1 MVRGESPRTTRA
13 TSRRLDP
20 DAAPASVCGV
30 TDLAI
35 DTDDGLRLSGTRS
48 GGDDGPARLV
58 MLHGL
63 TATRHYT
70 VMGSRHLDRVG
81 ISSVAYDARGH
92 GASSP
97 AAGGPPSYT
106 YAHLAADLGAVVD
119 ATAGDAPV
127 VLLGISMGAHTAIR
141 FALDAPERVAGLVL
155 ITPAHLPSSGAV
167 DRSPWDR
174 LAAALRGPDPIDAFV
189 EASGLDT
196 LPEGFRDQVGAA
208 IRQRIGRHAHLDAV
222 ADALQG
228 VPRSSPFDDLQELET
243 ITVPSIVVG
252 SRDAVDPSHP
262 LAVAERWAQA
272 LPGARLEVEPEGK
285 SPLAWQG
292 GRLAR
297 FAEELVE
304 RA

>member
-1 MVRGESPRTTRA
+1 VSDLQIDTSDGLSLSATRA
-13 TSRRLDP
+13 
-20 DAAPASVCGV
+20 
-30 TDLAI
+30 
-35 DTDDGLRLSGTRS
+35 

-58 MLHGL
+58 MMHGL

-81 ISSVAYDARGH
+81 IANVAYDARGH
-92 GASSP
+92 GQSSP
-97 AAGGPPSYT
+97 AVGGPKAYT
-106 YAHLAADLGAVVD
+106 YAHLAADLAAVVD
-119 ATAGDAPV
+119 ATAGSEPV

-155 ITPAHLPSSGAV
+155 ITPAHLPGAGTA

-174 LAAALRGPDPIDAFV
+174 LASALRGPDPIEAFV
-189 EASGLDT
+189 QASGLDT
-196 LPEGFRDQVGAA
+196 LPESFRDQVGAA

-228 VPRSSPFDDLQELET
+228 VPRSSPFDDLEELAS
-243 ITVPSIVVG
+243 ITAPAIVVG

-262 LAVAERWAQA
+262 LAVAERWVQA
-272 LPGARLEVEPEGK
+272 LPQARLEVEPDGK

-297 FAEELVE
+297 YAEELVQG
-304 RA
+304 A

>member
-1 MVRGESPRTTRA
+1 MGPRPHVRV
-13 TSRRLDP
+13 
-20 DAAPASVCGV
+20 ASVPGV
-30 TDLAI
+30 SELVFQTA
-35 DTDDGLRLSGTRS
+35 GGPSLSGTRS
-48 GGDDGPARLV
+48 GGEDGPARLV

-70 VMGSRHLDRVG
+70 VMGSRHLDRAG
-81 ISSVAYDARGH
+81 IANVAYDARGH
-92 GASSP
+92 GTSTP
-97 AAGGPPSYT
+97 APGGPRSYT

-119 ATAGDAPV
+119 AVAGDAPV

-155 ITPAHLPSSGAV
+155 ITPAHLPGAGTA

-174 LAAALRGPDPIDAFV
+174 LAGALRGPDPIEAFV
-189 EASGLDT
+189 QASGLET
-196 LPEGFRDQVGAA
+196 LPESFRDQVGAA

-228 VPRSSPFDDLQELET
+228 VPRSSPFDDLEELASIAAPT
-243 ITVPSIVVG
+243 IVVG

-262 LAVAERWAQA
+262 LAVAERWAEA
-272 LPGARLEVEPEGK
+272 LPDARLEVEPEGK

-297 FAEELVE
+297 FAEELVQ
-304 RA
+304 RG